1 MRKNN
6 NFDEPARVIKRTDAP
21 ETAVYA
27 LTFREAVTNFFS
39 SRFSEENFRRF
50 IKDSFPQKEDSKR
63 EKIRKIIMDVSFVLL
78 VLGLS
83 YMVFYYASYRERIK
97 DIGQWEITIDSI
109 DEDRLFEFEVKELWK
124 NVREKYP
131 DVEFPEGMALKFADL
146 YAVNQDA
153 AGALRIPEMDFFT
166 PLLLN
171 KSSETY
177 YLWKNLYGQY
187 SRYGNP
193 YIDRRCSIEE
203 GKLSKNTIIYGHNTH
218 DKLGFNKLTEYMKLE
233 GYKKAPVIT
242 METLYEKTQWKI
254 FAVMLTNSTTAAD
267 RGHLFRYLITD
278 FGSNAQFMNVISG
291 INERS
296 MIKTGV
302 DVKAD
307 DKILTL
313 YTCYQD
319 IFDGG
324 RLVVFARLLR
334 EGESA
339 KVDVSKASFN
349 HNARYPQAYYDQLGL
364 KNPYEK
370 LTEPVI
376 LETDTNGNWIEVTTD
391 TSFNDSPSG
400 EEPATGGEASAPAE
414 EKTTTAGPVP
424 ENTTAAPKP
433 ENTTAAPK
441 PENTT
446 AAPKPENTTAAPK
459 PENTTAVPKPENT
472 TAAPKPENT
481 TAAPKPENTTAAPKP
496 ENTTAPAA

>member
-1 MRKNN
+1 MRENK
-6 NFDEPARVIKRTDAP
+6 NFDEPARVIKRADAP
-21 ETAVYA
+21 ETTVYA
-27 LTFREAVTNFFS
+27 LTFREAVTNYFT
-39 SRFSEENFRRF
+39 SRFSKANFRR
-50 IKDSFPQKEDSKR
+50 IVKESFPQREDSR
-63 EKIRKIIMDVSFVLL
+63 GEKIRKIIMDVSFVLL

-83 YMVFYYASYRERIK
+83 YMVFYYFGYRERVEDFGK
-97 DIGQWEITIDSI
+97 WEETIDSY
-109 DEDRLFEFEVKELWK
+109 DEDQLFDFEIKKLWE
-124 NVREKYP
+124 NIREQYP
-131 DVEFPEGMALKFADL
+131 DVDFPEGMMLKFADL

-153 AGALRIPEMDFFT
+153 AGALRIPEMDFFS

-171 KSSETY
+171 RSSPNY

-193 YIDRRCSIEE
+193 YIDYRCSIEK
-203 GKLSKNTIIYGHNTH
+203 GNLSKNTIIYGHNTH

-267 RGHLFRYLITD
+267 RGHLFTYLITD
-278 FGSNAQFMNVISG
+278 FSSSSQFMGVING
-291 INERS
+291 IKERS

-302 DVKAD
+302 DVKSD

-339 KVDVSKASFN
+339 QVDVSKASFN

-364 KNPYEK
+364 TNPYEK
-370 LTEPVI
+370 LTEPIV
-376 LETDTNGNWIEVTTD
+376 LETDENGNWVEVEATTD
-391 TSFNDSPSG
+391 TAFSDDPSV
-400 EEPATGGEASAPAE
+400 EEPGTGSVPASGE
-414 EKTTTAGPVP
+414 EKTTKAPAAEKTTKAPSEEKTTKSP
-424 ENTTAAPKP
+424 SEEKTTKSPSEEKTTAAPG
-433 ENTTAAPK
+433 A
-441 PENTT
+441 
-446 AAPKPENTTAAPK
+446 
-459 PENTTAVPKPENT
+459 
-472 TAAPKPENT
+472 
-481 TAAPKPENTTAAPKP
+481 
-496 ENTTAPAA
+496 

>member
-1 MRKNN
+1 MRENK
-6 NFDEPARVIKRTDAP
+6 NFDEPARVIKRADAP
-21 ETAVYA
+21 ETTVYA
-27 LTFREAVTNFFS
+27 LTFREAVTNYFT
-39 SRFSEENFRRF
+39 SRFSKANFRR
-50 IKDSFPQKEDSKR
+50 IVKESFPQREDSR
-63 EKIRKIIMDVSFVLL
+63 GEKIRKIIMDVSFVLL

-83 YMVFYYASYRERIK
+83 YMVFYYFGYRERVEDFGK
-97 DIGQWEITIDSI
+97 WEETIDSY
-109 DEDRLFEFEVKELWK
+109 DEDQLFDFEIKKLWE
-124 NVREKYP
+124 NIREQYP
-131 DVEFPEGMALKFADL
+131 DVDFPEGMMLKFADL

-153 AGALRIPEMDFFT
+153 AGALRIPEMDFFS

-171 KSSETY
+171 RSSPNY

-193 YIDRRCSIEE
+193 YIDYRCSIEK
-203 GKLSKNTIIYGHNTH
+203 GNLSKNTIIYGHNTH

-267 RGHLFRYLITD
+267 RGHLFTYLITD
-278 FGSNAQFMNVISG
+278 FSSSSQFMGLIDG
-291 INERS
+291 IKERS

-302 DVKAD
+302 DVKSD

-339 KVDVSKASFN
+339 QVDVSKASFN

-364 KNPYEK
+364 TNPYEK
-370 LTEPVI
+370 LTEPIV
-376 LETDTNGNWIEVTTD
+376 LETDENGNWVEVEATTD
-391 TSFNDSPSG
+391 TAFSDDPSV
-400 EEPATGGEASAPAE
+400 EEPGTGSVPASGE
-414 EKTTTAGPVP
+414 EKTTKAPAAEKTTKAPSAEKTTKAP
-424 ENTTAAPKP
+424 SEEKTTKAPSEEKTTKASSEEKTTAAPG
-433 ENTTAAPK
+433 A
-441 PENTT
+441 
-446 AAPKPENTTAAPK
+446 
-459 PENTTAVPKPENT
+459 
-472 TAAPKPENT
+472 
-481 TAAPKPENTTAAPKP
+481 
-496 ENTTAPAA
+496 

>member
-1 MRKNN
+1 MRENK
-6 NFDEPARVIKRTDAP
+6 NFDEPARVIKRADAP
-21 ETAVYA
+21 ETTVYA
-27 LTFREAVTNFFS
+27 LTFREAVTNYFT
-39 SRFSEENFRRF
+39 SRFSKANFRR
-50 IKDSFPQKEDSKR
+50 IVKESFPQREDSR
-63 EKIRKIIMDVSFVLL
+63 GEKIRKIIMDVSFVLL

-83 YMVFYYASYRERIK
+83 YMVFYYFGYRERVEDFGK
-97 DIGQWEITIDSI
+97 WEETIDSY
-109 DEDRLFEFEVKELWK
+109 DEDQLFDFEIKKLWE
-124 NVREKYP
+124 NIREQYP
-131 DVEFPEGMALKFADL
+131 DVDFPEGMMLKFADL

-153 AGALRIPEMDFFT
+153 AGALRIPEMDFFS

-171 KSSETY
+171 RSSPNY

-193 YIDRRCSIEE
+193 YIDYRCSIEK
-203 GKLSKNTIIYGHNTH
+203 GNLSKNTIIYGHNTH

-267 RGHLFRYLITD
+267 RGHLFTYLITD
-278 FGSNAQFMNVISG
+278 FSSSSQFMGLIDG
-291 INERS
+291 IKERS

-302 DVKAD
+302 DVKSD

-339 KVDVSKASFN
+339 QVDVSKASFN

-364 KNPYEK
+364 TNPYEK
-370 LTEPVI
+370 LTEPIV
-376 LETDTNGNWIEVTTD
+376 LETDENGNWVEVEATTD
-391 TSFNDSPSG
+391 TAFSDDPSV
-400 EEPATGGEASAPAE
+400 EEPGTGSVPASGE
-414 EKTTTAGPVP
+414 EKTTKAPAAEKTTKAPSAEKTTKAP
-424 ENTTAAPKP
+424 SEEKTTKSPSEEKTTAAPG
-433 ENTTAAPK
+433 A
-441 PENTT
+441 
-446 AAPKPENTTAAPK
+446 
-459 PENTTAVPKPENT
+459 
-472 TAAPKPENT
+472 
-481 TAAPKPENTTAAPKP
+481 
-496 ENTTAPAA
+496 

>member
-1 MRKNN
+1 MRENK
-6 NFDEPARVIKRTDAP
+6 NFDEPARVIKRADAP
-21 ETAVYA
+21 ETVLYA
-27 LTFREAVTNFFS
+27 LTFREAVTNYFT
-39 SRFSEENFRRF
+39 SRFSKESIRRF
-50 IKDSFPQKEDSKR
+50 VRDSFPQKEDSKR

-83 YMVFYYASYRERIK
+83 YMVFYYVGYRDRINDFGK
-97 DIGQWEITIDSI
+97 WEVTIDSY
-109 DEDRLFEFEVKELWK
+109 DEEQLFDFEVKKLWENIK
-124 NVREKYP
+124 EQYP
-131 DVEFPEGMALKFADL
+131 DVDFPEGMMLKFADL

-171 KSSETY
+171 KSSPNY

-193 YIDRRCSIEE
+193 YIDYRCSIEE
-203 GKLSKNTIIYGHNTH
+203 GNLSKNTIIYGHNTH

-242 METLYEKTQWKI
+242 VETLYEKTQWKI

-267 RGHLFRYLITD
+267 RGHLFSYLITD
-278 FGSNAQFMNVISG
+278 FSSKSQFMNMIDG
-291 INERS
+291 IKERS

-334 EGESA
+334 DGESA
-339 KVDVSKASFN
+339 DVDVSKASFN
-349 HNARYPQAYYDQLGL
+349 RNARYPQAYYDQMGL
-364 KNPYEK
+364 TNPYEK
-370 LTEPVI
+370 LTEPII
-376 LETDTNGNWIEVTTD
+376 LETDENGNWIEVEATTD
-391 TSFNDSPSG
+391 TAFNDDPSV
-400 EEPATGGEASAPAE
+400 EEPATSEDASQGE
-414 EKTTTAGPVP
+414 EKTTKAPSA
-424 ENTTAAPKP
+424 EKTTKAPSAEK
-433 ENTTAAPK
+433 TTKAPSEEK
-441 PENTT
+441 TT
-446 AAPKPENTTAAPK
+446 KAPSAEKTTKAPS
-459 PENTTAVPKPENT
+459 EES
-472 TAAPKPENT
+472 
-481 TAAPKPENTTAAPKP
+481 
-496 ENTTAPAA
+496 TTAPAQ

>member
-1 MRKNN
+1 MRENK
-6 NFDEPARVIKRTDAP
+6 NFDEPARVIKRADAP
-21 ETAVYA
+21 ETVLYA
-27 LTFREAVTNFFS
+27 LTFREAVTNYFT
-39 SRFSEENFRRF
+39 SRFSKESIRRF
-50 IKDSFPQKEDSKR
+50 VRDSFPQKEDSKR

-83 YMVFYYASYRERIK
+83 YMVFYYVGYRDRINDFGK
-97 DIGQWEITIDSI
+97 WEVTIDSY
-109 DEDRLFEFEVKELWK
+109 DEDQLFDFEVKKLWENIK
-124 NVREKYP
+124 EQYP
-131 DVEFPEGMALKFADL
+131 DVDFPEGMMLKFADL

-171 KSSETY
+171 KSSPNY

-193 YIDRRCSIEE
+193 YIDYRCSIEE
-203 GKLSKNTIIYGHNTH
+203 DNLSKNTIIYGHNTH

-242 METLYEKTQWKI
+242 VETLYEKTQWKI

-267 RGHLFRYLITD
+267 RGHLFSYLITD
-278 FGSNAQFMNVISG
+278 FSSKSQFMDMIDG
-291 INERS
+291 IKERS

-334 EGESA
+334 DGESA
-339 KVDVSKASFN
+339 DVDVSKASFN
-349 HNARYPQAYYDQLGL
+349 RNARYPQAYYDQMGL
-364 KNPYEK
+364 TNPYEK
-370 LTEPVI
+370 LTEPII
-376 LETDTNGNWIEVTTD
+376 LETDENGNWIEVEATTD
-391 TSFNDSPSG
+391 TAFNDDPSV
-400 EEPATGGEASAPAE
+400 EEPATSEDASQGE
-414 EKTTTAGPVP
+414 EKTTKAPSA
-424 ENTTAAPKP
+424 EKTTKAPSAEK
-433 ENTTAAPK
+433 TTKAPS
-441 PENTT
+441 E
-446 AAPKPENTTAAPK
+446 ES
-459 PENTTAVPKPENT
+459 
-472 TAAPKPENT
+472 
-481 TAAPKPENTTAAPKP
+481 
-496 ENTTAPAA
+496 TTAPAQ

>member
-1 MRKNN
+1 MRENK
-6 NFDEPARVIKRTDAP
+6 NFDEPARVIKRADAP
-21 ETAVYA
+21 ETTVYA
-27 LTFREAVTNFFS
+27 LTFREAVTNYFI
-39 SRFSEENFRRF
+39 SRFSKANFRR
-50 IKDSFPQKEDSKR
+50 IVKESFPQREDSR
-63 EKIRKIIMDVSFVLL
+63 GEKIRKIIMDVSFVLL

-83 YMVFYYASYRERIK
+83 YMVFYYFGYRERVEDFGK
-97 DIGQWEITIDSI
+97 WEETIDSY
-109 DEDRLFEFEVKELWK
+109 DEEQLFDFEIKQLWE
-124 NVREKYP
+124 NIREQYP
-131 DVEFPEGMALKFADL
+131 DVDFPEGMMLKFADL

-153 AGALRIPEMDFFT
+153 AGALRIPEMDFFS

-171 KSSETY
+171 RSSPNY

-193 YIDRRCSIEE
+193 YIDYRCSIEK
-203 GKLSKNTIIYGHNTH
+203 GNLSKNTIIYGHNTH

-267 RGHLFRYLITD
+267 RGHLFTYLITD
-278 FGSNAQFMNVISG
+278 FSSSSQFMGVIDG
-291 INERS
+291 IKERS

-302 DVKAD
+302 DVKSD

-339 KVDVSKASFN
+339 QVDVSKASFN

-364 KNPYEK
+364 TNPYEK
-370 LTEPVI
+370 LTEPIV
-376 LETDTNGNWIEVTTD
+376 LETDENGNWVEVEATTD
-391 TSFNDSPSG
+391 TAFSDDPSV
-400 EEPATGGEASAPAE
+400 EEPGTGSVPASGE
-414 EKTTTAGPVP
+414 EKTTKAPAAEKTTKAPSEEKTTKAP
-424 ENTTAAPKP
+424 SEEKTTKAPSEEKTTAAPG
-433 ENTTAAPK
+433 A
-441 PENTT
+441 
-446 AAPKPENTTAAPK
+446 
-459 PENTTAVPKPENT
+459 
-472 TAAPKPENT
+472 
-481 TAAPKPENTTAAPKP
+481 
-496 ENTTAPAA
+496 

>member
-1 MRKNN
+1 MRENK
-6 NFDEPARVIKRTDAP
+6 NFDEPARVIKRADAP
-21 ETAVYA
+21 ETTVYA
-27 LTFREAVTNFFS
+27 LTFREAVTNYFT
-39 SRFSEENFRRF
+39 SRFSKANFRR
-50 IKDSFPQKEDSKR
+50 IVKESFPQKEDSR
-63 EKIRKIIMDVSFVLL
+63 GEKIRKVIMDVSFVLL

-83 YMVFYYASYRERIK
+83 YMVFYYFGYRERVEDFGK
-97 DIGQWEITIDSI
+97 WEETIDSY
-109 DEDRLFEFEVKELWK
+109 DEAQLFDFEIKKLWE
-124 NVREKYP
+124 NIREQYP
-131 DVEFPEGMALKFADL
+131 DVDFPEGMMLKFADL

-153 AGALRIPEMDFFT
+153 AGALRIPEMDFFS

-171 KSSETY
+171 RSSPNY

-193 YIDRRCSIEE
+193 YIDYRCSIEK
-203 GKLSKNTIIYGHNTH
+203 GNLSKNTIIYGHNTH

-267 RGHLFRYLITD
+267 RGHLFTYLITD
-278 FGSNAQFMNVISG
+278 FSSSSQFMGVIKG

-302 DVKAD
+302 DVNAD

-339 KVDVSKASFN
+339 QVDVSKASFN

-364 KNPYEK
+364 TNPYEK
-370 LTEPVI
+370 LTQPII
-376 LETDTNGNWIEVTTD
+376 LETDENGNWVEVEATTD
-391 TSFNDSPSG
+391 TAFNDDPSG
-400 EEPATGGEASAPAE
+400 EEPGINSVPSENE
-414 EKTTTAGPVP
+414 EKTTKAPSSEKTTKAPSSEKTTKASSAEKTTKAP
-424 ENTTAAPKP
+424 SAEKTTKAPSAEKTTKAPSAEKTTKAPSAENTTAAP
-433 ENTTAAPK
+433 AA
-441 PENTT
+441 
-446 AAPKPENTTAAPK
+446 
-459 PENTTAVPKPENT
+459 
-472 TAAPKPENT
+472 
-481 TAAPKPENTTAAPKP
+481 
-496 ENTTAPAA
+496 

>member
-1 MRKNN
+1 MRENR
-6 NFDEPARVIKRTDAP
+6 NFDEPARVIKRADAP
-21 ETAVYA
+21 EVTVYA
-27 LTFREAVTNFFS
+27 LTFREAVINYFT
-39 SRFSEENFRRF
+39 SRFSKENFRR
-50 IKDSFPQKEDSKR
+50 IVKESFPQREDSRR

-83 YMVFYYASYRERIK
+83 YMVFYYFGYRERIEDFGK
-97 DIGQWEITIDSI
+97 WEQTIDSY
-109 DEDRLFEFEVKELWK
+109 DEDQLFDFEVKKLWENIK
-124 NVREKYP
+124 EQYP
-131 DVEFPEGMALKFADL
+131 DVDFPEGMMLKFADL

-171 KSSETY
+171 KKSPNY
-177 YLWKNLYGQY
+177 YLWKNLYGEY

-193 YIDRRCSIEE
+193 YIDYRCSIEKGE
-203 GKLSKNTIIYGHNTH
+203 FSKNTIIYGHNTH
-218 DKLGFNKLTEYMKLE
+218 DKLGFNKLTDYMKLE

-242 METLYEKTQWKI
+242 VETLYEKTQWKI

-267 RGHLFRYLITD
+267 RGHLFSYLITD
-278 FGSNAQFMNVISG
+278 FSSNAQFTEMIKG

-296 MIKTGV
+296 MIKTGI

-339 KVDVSKASFN
+339 SVDVSKASFN

-364 KNPYEK
+364 TNPYEK
-370 LTEPVI
+370 LTEPII
-376 LETDTNGNWIEVTTD
+376 LETDENGNWVEVEATTD
-391 TSFNDSPSG
+391 TAFNDNPSA
-400 EEPATGGEASAPAE
+400 EEPATSGE
-414 EKTTTAGPVP
+414 TTTKPSEGTTAKPP
-424 ENTTAAPKP
+424 EGTTAKPPEGTTAKPPEGTTAKPPEGTTAKPPEATTAKPPEATTAKPPEVTTAAP
-433 ENTTAAPK
+433 AP
-441 PENTT
+441 
-446 AAPKPENTTAAPK
+446 
-459 PENTTAVPKPENT
+459 V
-472 TAAPKPENT
+472 
-481 TAAPKPENTTAAPKP
+481 
-496 ENTTAPAA
+496 TTAPAPAPDTTAAAA

>member
-1 MRKNN
+1 MRENK
-6 NFDEPARVIKRTDAP
+6 NFDEPARVIKRADAP
-21 ETAVYA
+21 ETTVYA
-27 LTFREAVTNFFS
+27 LTFREAVTNYFT
-39 SRFSEENFRRF
+39 SRFSKANFRR
-50 IKDSFPQKEDSKR
+50 IVKESFPQREDSR
-63 EKIRKIIMDVSFVLL
+63 GEKIRKIIMDVSFVLL

-83 YMVFYYASYRERIK
+83 YMVFYYFGYRERVEDFGK
-97 DIGQWEITIDSI
+97 WEETIDSY
-109 DEDRLFEFEVKELWK
+109 DEEQLFDFEIKKLWE
-124 NVREKYP
+124 NIREQYP
-131 DVEFPEGMALKFADL
+131 DVDFPEGMMLKFADL

-153 AGALRIPEMDFFT
+153 AGALRIPEMDFFS

-171 KSSETY
+171 RSSPNY

-193 YIDRRCSIEE
+193 YIDYRCSIEK
-203 GKLSKNTIIYGHNTH
+203 GNLSKNTIIYGHNTH

-233 GYKKAPVIT
+233 GYRKAPVIT

-267 RGHLFRYLITD
+267 RGHLFTYLITD
-278 FGSNAQFMNVISG
+278 FSSSSQFMGLIDG
-291 INERS
+291 IKERS

-339 KVDVSKASFN
+339 QVDVSKASFN

-364 KNPYEK
+364 TNPYEK
-370 LTEPVI
+370 LTEPIV
-376 LETDTNGNWIEVTTD
+376 LETDENGNWVEVEATTD
-391 TSFNDSPSG
+391 TAFSDDPSV
-400 EEPATGGEASAPAE
+400 EEPGTGSVPASGE
-414 EKTTTAGPVP
+414 EKTTKTPAAEKTTKAPSEVKTTKAP
-424 ENTTAAPKP
+424 SEEKTTKSPSEEKTTAAPG
-433 ENTTAAPK
+433 A
-441 PENTT
+441 
-446 AAPKPENTTAAPK
+446 
-459 PENTTAVPKPENT
+459 
-472 TAAPKPENT
+472 
-481 TAAPKPENTTAAPKP
+481 
-496 ENTTAPAA
+496 

>member
-1 MRKNN
+1 MRENK
-6 NFDEPARVIKRTDAP
+6 NFDEPARVIKRADAP
-21 ETAVYA
+21 ETVLYA
-27 LTFREAVTNFFS
+27 LTFREAVTNYFT
-39 SRFSEENFRRF
+39 SRFSKESIRRF
-50 IKDSFPQKEDSKR
+50 VRDSFPQKEDSKR

-83 YMVFYYASYRERIK
+83 YMVFYYVGYRDRINDFGK
-97 DIGQWEITIDSI
+97 WEVTIDSY
-109 DEDRLFEFEVKELWK
+109 DEEQLFDFEVKKLWENIK
-124 NVREKYP
+124 EQYP
-131 DVEFPEGMALKFADL
+131 DVDFPEGMMLKFADL

-171 KSSETY
+171 KSSPNY

-193 YIDRRCSIEE
+193 YIDYRCSIEK
-203 GKLSKNTIIYGHNTH
+203 GSLSKNTIIYGHNTH

-242 METLYEKTQWKI
+242 VETLYEKTQWKI

-267 RGHLFRYLITD
+267 RGHLFSYLITD
-278 FGSNAQFMNVISG
+278 FSSKSQFMDMIDG
-291 INERS
+291 IKERS

-334 EGESA
+334 DGESA
-339 KVDVSKASFN
+339 DVNVSKASFN
-349 HNARYPQAYYDQLGL
+349 RNARYPQAYYDQMGL
-364 KNPYEK
+364 TNPYEK
-370 LTEPVI
+370 LTEPII
-376 LETDTNGNWIEVTTD
+376 LETDENGNWVEVEATTD
-391 TSFNDSPSG
+391 TVFNDDPSS
-400 EEPATGGEASAPAE
+400 EEPATSEDASQGE
-414 EKTTTAGPVP
+414 EKTTKAPSA
-424 ENTTAAPKP
+424 EKTTKAPSSEK
-433 ENTTAAPK
+433 TTKAPSAEK
-441 PENTT
+441 TT
-446 AAPKPENTTAAPK
+446 KAPSAEKTTKAPSEEK
-459 PENTTAVPKPENT
+459 TTKAPSAEKT
-472 TAAPKPENT
+472 TKAPSE
-481 TAAPKPENTTAAPKP
+481 ES
-496 ENTTAPAA
+496 TTAPAQ